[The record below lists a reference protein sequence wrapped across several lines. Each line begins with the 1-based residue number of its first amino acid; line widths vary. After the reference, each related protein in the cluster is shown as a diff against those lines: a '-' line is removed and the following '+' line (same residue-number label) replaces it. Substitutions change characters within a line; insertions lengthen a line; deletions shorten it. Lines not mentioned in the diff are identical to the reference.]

1 MTFTEESSQTLV
13 RINAEHIQPGEY
25 SLVLESFDLNSSVK
39 SALKTDLIVIKV
51 LNLPHFTSDLEMQQL
66 TLGVPFEWD
75 LPDIEEGSY
84 TLSEVIV

>member
-13 RINAEHIQPGEY
+13 SFNTEDVKPGEY
-25 SLVLESFDLNSSVK
+25 NLILESFDLNSKVK
-39 SALKTDLIVIKV
+39 SALKTDLILIKV

-75 LPDIEEGSY
+75 LPDIGEGSY
-84 TLSEVIV
+84 T